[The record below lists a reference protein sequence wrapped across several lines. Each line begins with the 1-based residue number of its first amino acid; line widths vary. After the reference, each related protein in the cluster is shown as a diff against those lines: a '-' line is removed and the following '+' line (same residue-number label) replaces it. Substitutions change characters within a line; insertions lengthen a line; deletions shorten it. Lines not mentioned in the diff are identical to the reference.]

1 MANVPPNIMKM
12 ILTYRQS
19 QSRLIDIIAKA
30 ELKGNVT
37 AYRKAVL
44 QDVNQELGA
53 LNDYAKKW
61 MRNEVPIAYG
71 AGADEAFKAY
81 VEANINPVKIY
92 TNKKA
97 IDGIINSAT
106 GQLTDA
112 SQYVGRRINDLL
124 KEAGSE
130 AISEKLSSGDTVRQA
145 KALMLKKMSDKGI
158 TAIKDK
164 RGREIALDAYASMV
178 ARTTT
183 REATNIGTLNA
194 VQEVGGDLVQITS
207 HNSPCPICSV
217 YEGRIYSISGND
229 KRYPPLDA
237 AFSSG
242 YSTLHPNCIHSVT
255 PYFEQFDDE
264 AEENRK
270 KSNLPFEVDPKRKSE
285 LDAYYED
292 QKAKARKRADYRMW
306 EKAKMLAPDDAPK
319 TFSGFRSMKRADSE
333 RYQQLRMK
341 MERPPQV
348 VINENMQEVLTKYT
362 SGGYIDICDYS
373 QYLEDPSGLRYS
385 GDVEFYK
392 NKLLPS
398 IPEKTMKDTVELM
411 GLIKNQNPS
420 KTTLYR
426 IENRYREYKKGE
438 ELRWGIK
445 SFSRDESFIDRALDM
460 SDEGFIFDGRSIFGK
475 DITIY
480 KTKGM
485 HKSLDVSKFS
495 KYNQS
500 ESLVVGRYKI
510 VDVER
515 ITYQKPVIQNF
526 DEAIKMGKYEEFIS
540 KKGNLTYREISTGKT
555 YTPQRMKGEK
565 FVKGEIADMDKYYEE
580 ERNFLNKTIVT
591 IEEVTP

>member
-1 MANVPPNIMKM
+1 GHA
-12 ILTYRQS
+12 
-19 QSRLIDIIAKA
+19 DI
-30 ELKGNVT
+30 
-37 AYRKAVL
+37 
-44 QDVNQELGA
+44 
-53 LNDYAKKW
+53 
-61 MRNEVPIAYG
+61 
-71 AGADEAFKAY
+71 
-81 VEANINPVKIY
+81 
-92 TNKKA
+92 
-97 IDGIINSAT
+97 
-106 GQLTDA
+106 
-112 SQYVGRRINDLL
+112 
-124 KEAGSE
+124 
-130 AISEKLSSGDTVRQA
+130 
-145 KALMLKKMSDKGI
+145 
-158 TAIKDK
+158 
-164 RGREIALDAYASMV
+164 
-178 ARTTT
+178 
-183 REATNIGTLNA
+183 
-194 VQEVGGDLVQITS
+194 
-207 HNSPCPICSV
+207 
-217 YEGRIYSISGND
+217 
-229 KRYPPLDA
+229 
-237 AFSSG
+237 
-242 YSTLHPNCIHSVT
+242 HPNCIHSIV
-255 PYFEQFDDE
+255 PFFEQFADDLDE
-264 AEENRK
+264 IVKQSNRPFELDPKK
-270 KSNLPFEVDPKRKSE
+270 KSQ
-285 LDAYYED
+285 LDAYYAE
-292 QKAKARKRADYRMW
+292 QKVKAQRRADYRLW
-306 EKAKMLAPDDAPK
+306 EKSKTLAPDDAPK
-319 TFSGFRSMKRADSE
+319 TFSGFRAMKRADSE

>member
-319 TFSGFRSMKRADSE
+319 TFSGFRSMKRANSE
-333 RYQQLRMK
+333 RYQQIRMRINQANKADVVQKAVLKTNDEIINSLEAKGITIKTNIFTGVDRELMTDNLRSIDDLSDKYPKISEAFKEKTTSISTVNLSGNTMARVVSNDSVLNIEYNRPHMK
-341 MERPPQV
+341 SKADSISAHKRLQDSGW
-348 VINENMQEVLTKYT
+348 LTKASDGLSATYNT
-362 SGGYIDICDYS
+362 NHEIGHVVHDY
-373 QYLEDPSGLRYS
+373 LTDE
-385 GDVEFYK
+385 
-392 NKLLPS
+392 
-398 IPEKTMKDTVELM
+398 
-411 GLIKNQNPS
+411 IKNAN
-420 KTTLYR
+420 KVFYDAKYAEVR
-426 IENRYREYKKGE
+426 NRA
-438 ELRWGIK
+438 W
-445 SFSRDESFIDRALDM
+445 SSRGQAMKAWRKIDEDLIT
-460 SDEGFIFDGRSIFGK
+460 SI
-475 DITIY
+475 
-480 KTKGM
+480 
-485 HKSLDVSKFS
+485 
-495 KYNQS
+495 NN
-500 ESLVVGRYKI
+500 E
-510 VDVER
+510 
-515 ITYQKPVIQNF
+515 VIQIAKESNAGVKITRASLGSSYGMSKPEEWF
-526 DEAIKMGKYEEFIS
+526 AEAFANAESGAPNEIGIAMQKYLGVKMK
-540 KKGNLTYREISTGKT
+540 
-555 YTPQRMKGEK
+555 
-565 FVKGEIADMDKYYEE
+565 
-580 ERNFLNKTIVT
+580 
-591 IEEVTP
+591 